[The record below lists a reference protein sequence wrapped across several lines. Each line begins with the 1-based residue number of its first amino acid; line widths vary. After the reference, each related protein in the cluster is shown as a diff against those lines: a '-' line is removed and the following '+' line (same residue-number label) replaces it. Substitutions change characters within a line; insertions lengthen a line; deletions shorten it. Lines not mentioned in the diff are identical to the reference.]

1 MPGRSTSNRRAVVVA
16 ERLYRSRDERMIAGV
31 AGGMADALDVDPTLV
46 RIAWAVLAL
55 VTGGAAILLYF
66 VLLFVIP
73 EEPYDRSFAPGGG
86 TFGTTEHPGAATT
99 DATSVATTSSTLA
112 NPGWTSSDPRDARR
126 AERSARREERRAARG
141 SGTDSSRSGA
151 LILGLILVAIGV
163 WYLIR
168 RYLPAIDTAALW
180 PYALVGLGILLIVV
194 SVGRAGRRSG

>member
-31 AGGMADALDVDPTLV
+31 AGGMADALDV
-46 RIAWAVLAL
+46 
-55 VTGGAAILLYF
+55 